1 MGSGG
6 SVQIADESR
15 ASLAEEAAK
24 PLDASDVQFTPRGE
38 VARVEVRRLRAL
50 LHQSH
55 SAAAKSGE
63 LRELKHKVD
72 LAHNQGKPILILVL
86 GGPGVGKSTV
96 LDYVHLRLGFVR
108 LSSEICCASEA
119 EDPQSEWGQ
128 RVQRH
133 TAENTAVP
141 ADLKVRCVLN
151 SIHKGGLDTVYV
163 MDGFPEVREGVSV
176 VQAEITEAHTH
187 THTHEVR
194 VRNAHELIACRN
206 RRQRPTWCAGRD
218 QLQGCL
224 ACGVFRGPTECLQ

>member
-194 VRNAHELIACRN
+194 VRNAHELATCRN
-206 RRQRPTWCAGRD
+206 RRQRPT
-218 QLQGCL
+218 
-224 ACGVFRGPTECLQ
+224 